1 MGTPQGSVTIRLS
14 APLKRSVHAVTQ
26 NPVGK
31 RCIRFARTTAIELL
45 HFARGVEWLRR
56 RLHLPAN
63 KTVDLLQNV
72 GMGDVRVIELSPGRA
87 FRRAL
92 PALPQDAGALS
103 HFRERIRE
111 YPEKEYVAVLE
122 RGSVWG
128 YAHGAVF
135 TSRDE
140 FVPTFARDP
149 WGPFLH
155 EVWTRVRLPQPRR
168 VAGRAL
174 YLVTAEATDNY
185 HHWMIDLLPRIG
197 AAERAGFPVSSFDH
211 IILNHSNRAYQW
223 ETLQQ
228 LGIRREQ
235 IVQVNSA
242 LRLQPDELV
251 IPSLKTSNEQMPAEH
266 VSFLRRN
273 FLPAT
278 ASSRSRTRRIFLSR
292 KDAPSRRLRNEAAA
306 FEMLQACGFES
317 VCLSGWSIARQ
328 ATLFAEAEVIAGP
341 SGAAFANLVFAT
353 PGTRVIEFA
362 SPNWLTVYHWMI
374 SARRGLHHSIVL
386 GPGRL
391 PPKEL
396 NIAGRGGDMVI
407 DLGKLERVLATLP
420 PSTAAASL
428 PKAAAT
434 SYGRSTPP
442 FFGAGACT
450 P

>member
-1 MGTPQGSVTIRLS
+1 VTTRLS
-14 APLKRSVHAVTQ
+14 ATIKRSVHAVTQ
-26 NPVGK
+26 SHVGK
-31 RCIRFARTTAIELL
+31 RCIRFARATTIEVL
-45 HFARGVEWLRR
+45 HVARGVEWLRR

-63 KTVDLLQNV
+63 QTIDLLQHANT
-72 GMGDVRVIELSPGRA
+72 GDVRVIELSRGRT

-92 PALPQDAGALS
+92 PCLPEDAGALS
-103 HFRERIRE
+103 HFRERTRE
-111 YPEKEYVAVLE
+111 YPDKEYVAVLE
-122 RGSVWG
+122 KGSVWG

-135 TSRDE
+135 TSREE

-185 HHWMIDLLPRIG
+185 HHWLIDLLPRIG
-197 AAERAGFPVSSFDH
+197 AAERAGFPVASFDH
-211 IILNHSNRAYQW
+211 VILNHANRAYQW

-235 IVQVNSA
+235 VVQVNPA

-251 IPSLKTSNEQMPAEH
+251 IPSLKKSNEQMPSEH
-266 VSFLRRN
+266 VRYLRRN
-273 FLPAT
+273 FLPGKAP
-278 ASSRSRTRRIFLSR
+278 SRRRTRRIFLSR

-306 FEMLQACGFES
+306 FELLQGCGFEL
-317 VCLSGWSIARQ
+317 VCLSGWSITRQ
-328 ATLFAEAEVIAGP
+328 AELFAEAEVIAGP
-341 SGAAFANLVFAT
+341 SGAAFANLVFAN

-391 PPKEL
+391 PSREL
-396 NIAGRGGDMVI
+396 NISGRNADMVI
-407 DLGKLERVLATLP
+407 DLDKLERVLATLP
-420 PSTAAASL
+420 PSTGAASL